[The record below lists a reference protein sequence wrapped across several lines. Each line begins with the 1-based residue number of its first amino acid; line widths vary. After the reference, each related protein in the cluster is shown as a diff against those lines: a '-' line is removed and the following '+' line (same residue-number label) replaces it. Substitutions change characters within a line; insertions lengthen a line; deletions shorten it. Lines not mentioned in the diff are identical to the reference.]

1 MATVCS
7 PRKWDPAVV
16 HEEQLGNARGR
27 CVVRRAEVCDED
39 VAVGEALAVEV
50 ADVPHA
56 VDGRRAGDE
65 VTMAP
70 AEVVHAL
77 APLRPPA
84 SLLRA
89 RGMFRRYGS
98 AAPVT
103 SSPLTLRVQSSR
115 RARSDRTS
123 RSAAV
128 A

>member
-1 MATVCS
+1 MRAG
-7 PRKWDPAVV
+7 AVWC
-16 HEEQLGNARGR
+16 A
-27 CVVRRAEVCDED
+27 VRRCATKTSRSVKQ
-39 VAVGEALAVEV
+39 LAVEV